1 MTKTLLFVTD
11 GSKDMIAVPPG
22 GGGRSIRALD
32 KKTGEVVWE
41 KELPAGNTGSL
52 MSYESGGEQYIV
64 VPVGESGYQGALIA
78 LKVKEGTI

>member
-1 MTKTLLFVTD
+1 
-11 GSKDMIAVPPG
+11 MIAVPAG
-22 GGGRSIRALD
+22 GGGRFIRALD

-64 VPVGESGYQGALIA
+64 VPVGERGYEGELIA
-78 LKVKEGTI
+78 LKLAEPR